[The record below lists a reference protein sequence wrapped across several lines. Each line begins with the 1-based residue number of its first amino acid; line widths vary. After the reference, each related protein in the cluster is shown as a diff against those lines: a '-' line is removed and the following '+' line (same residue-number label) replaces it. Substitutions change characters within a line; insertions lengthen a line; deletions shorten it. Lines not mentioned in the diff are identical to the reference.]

1 MTYNFHVPLGKMMCH
16 FFEKFP
22 KFYRNSSKSV
32 VLRRV
37 LLGESTVAS
46 TINIGVTN
54 VSVGLVTNRGLV
66 EQVPS
71 HFNSIPVGTTEHKLN
86 RFPVPSHLFS
96 LDIVVTL
103 VHTFPGRTR
112 QPSQRL
118 GA

>member
-1 MTYNFHVPLGKMMCH
+1 M
-16 FFEKFP
+16 
-22 KFYRNSSKSV
+22 

-37 LLGESTVAS
+37 LLVKALLRVRSNV
-46 TINIGVTN
+46 GVTN

-71 HFNSIPVGTTEHKLN
+71 HFNSIPVGTMEHKLN